1 MKLEV
6 NDEVSSVIGLSE
18 SELLEVLAV
27 SLYKLEKINGVQGG
41 KLVGTSEIE
50 FHGLLGKYGQFINYN
65 EDDLDA
71 DMDNLKDFLNE

>member
-6 NDEVSSVIGLSE
+6 NDEVASVIGLSE

-41 KLVGTSEIE
+41 KLAGTSEIE
-50 FHGLLGKYGQFINYN
+50 FHGLLEKYGQFINYN
-65 EDDLDA
+65 EDDLDI
-71 DMDNLKDFLNE
+71 DMDNLKDF